1 MEEEKVYSITL
12 ENDKTLKQFFE
23 RFYVLP
29 KDIDWSKEQR
39 SFLDENSFV
48 LRGEDVANGENGYIV
63 ERPGKKL
70 TKEQVE
76 AIKNDVG
83 SQRAKARKYGVSV
96 GTINKIM
103 NDKYW

>member
-1 MEEEKVYSITL
+1 MEEQKVYSLVL

-29 KDIDWSKEQR
+29 KDIKYSKKDR
-39 SFLDENSFV
+39 DFLEENTFV
-48 LRGEDVANGENGYIV
+48 LRGEDVINGKNGYIV

-70 TKEQVE
+70 TREQVE
-76 AIKNDVG
+76 IIKNDTG
-83 SQRAKARKYGVSV
+83 SQRAKAKKYNVSV

-103 NDKYW
+103 NNKY

>member
-1 MEEEKVYSITL
+1 MLEDTIYNITL

-29 KDIDWSKEQR
+29 KDIKYSEKQR
-39 SFLDENSFV
+39 IFLEENSFS
-48 LRGEDVANGENGYIV
+48 LMGENIINGRNGYIV

-70 TKEQVE
+70 TKAQAEI
-76 AIKNDVG
+76 IKNDIG
-83 SQRAKARKYGVSV
+83 SQREKAKKYNVSV

-103 NDKYW
+103 NDKY